1 MKEETNLTVSAGI
14 APNKML
20 AKICSDK
27 NKPNGQFYLPF
38 DRKTIVT
45 FMHDLPIRKI
55 QGVGRV
61 NERLLEAIG
70 IKTCGD
76 IFSHRVTLSLL
87 DKQFGLNFL
96 LKTYLG
102 IASNVVRP
110 GQREERKSVGSER
123 RVFHLSPSFI
133 LIGDLH
139 RTFNALS
146 SKEKILLKLEEI
158 ALELEG
164 DLNRLGFT
172 GKTVTLKYKL
182 DTYQGKITFQKYFHY
197 RKELTC
203 RSFYSCKVF

>member
-1 MKEETNLTVSAGI
+1 MRAKVQEEMKLTASAGI

-38 DRKTIVT
+38 DRKTIVS

-76 IFSHRVTLSLL
+76 IFTHRVTLALM

-102 IASNVVRP
+102 ISSNVVQP
-110 GQREERKSVGSER
+110 GQRDERKSVGSER
-123 RVFHLSPSFI
+123 CAVHRSTFVSRV
-133 LIGDLH
+133 LI
-139 RTFNALS
+139 S
-146 SKEKILLKLEEI
+146 E
-158 ALELEG
+158 
-164 DLNRLGFT
+164 
-172 GKTVTLKYKL
+172 
-182 DTYQGKITFQKYFHY
+182 
-197 RKELTC
+197 
-203 RSFYSCKVF
+203 

>member
-1 MKEETNLTVSAGI
+1 MNAASIDEAYLKCVPCVKYENIYLAPFDDCSITAYCKDHNIGPEDCVREMRAKVQEETNLTASAGI

-27 NKPNGQFYLPF
+27 NKPNGQFYLSF

-61 NERLLEAIG
+61 NERLLEAVG

-76 IFSHRVTLSLL
+76 VFTHRAMLSLM
-87 DKQFGLNFL
+87 DKEFGLTFL

-102 IASNVVRP
+102 IASNVVQP

-123 RVFHLSPSFI
+123 CAFSSLTPSG
-133 LIGDLH
+133 LPD
-139 RTFNALS
+139 
-146 SKEKILLKLEEI
+146 
-158 ALELEG
+158 
-164 DLNRLGFT
+164 
-172 GKTVTLKYKL
+172 
-182 DTYQGKITFQKYFHY
+182 
-197 RKELTC
+197 
-203 RSFYSCKVF
+203 